1 MTKYLYTFFISIIL
15 GLSLQAQPPNNSNSK
30 RGGSDFKQSNV
41 ISGTVIDQET
51 GHGLEFATVTIIDA
65 ESNVVITGGLT
76 ELDGNFS
83 IPSKP
88 GKYKAKIEFL
98 SYETFIIDDVLLEK
112 GNQNLS
118 LGEIFLTL
126 SGQVIDGVE
135 VRADRSETIFKLDKR
150 VFSVGKDLAN
160 KGGSAQDVL
169 DNVPSVSVDID
180 GNVNLRGSGNVR
192 MLING
197 QPSTL
202 VSAGNKN
209 GLRSI
214 QASSIDRIEVI
225 TNPSAKY
232 ESEGMAGLINIILK
246 KETEKGFNGSFNAG
260 IGLPLQYNA
269 GAQVNFRK
277 NKTNF
282 FVNVSS
288 GLRRSPGGGIDSIRQ
303 LIGEEY
309 LITIGDEDRDRKG
322 INNRVQAG
330 LDYNLTD
337 NQIITFSGSFG
348 ISEDNNENSV
358 NYYDFTEIDGIIE
371 SFARTNRLDLE
382 KEDELQQ
389 EYNIKYT
396 NEFDGKGNSLVATIQ
411 YDDSGEIEFSNIQQG
426 NSLENLLPLQEVNID
441 ENQNN
446 KLAQIDYTYNLS
458 GGYKLESGLR
468 ANLRTITNKYSVF
481 DNVDSNLIGVD
492 SLTDDF
498 EYHEDIY
505 AAYGTLGKSWDKFSL
520 QLGLRIEHTSIRTS
534 FQNHV
539 ESDTSYN
546 YTRPFPTAHLTYSIN
561 DKNAIQIS
569 YSRRIVRPRFWY
581 LNPFLTLT
589 DQRNRFEG
597 NPKLLP
603 EFTDSYELGH
613 INYFEKGSLSTSL
626 FYKNTTDII
635 SRIRTIYN
643 DGTSVT
649 IPVNL
654 DKEISYGLDVSMNY
668 DVAEW
673 LKLDGNI
680 LIYNYET
687 TAGDFIN
694 TFDTSDLSYD
704 GRVGTRFKFWNNAEA
719 QIRLNYRGPR
729 NIVQGLRKSMYFFDV
744 GISKDFLNNNLTIT
758 LSSRDILN
766 TRKRRWIIDLPDY
779 FAESEFQWRGRTIE
793 LNASYR
799 INQKKKRGGNRGN
812 YQGGGGF

>member
-1 MTKYLYTFFISIIL
+1 MTKTIITL
-15 GLSLQAQPPNNSNSK
+15 LITTILSLFIQAQPPGNIGNQ
-30 RGGSDFKQSNV
+30 GGPNGGPGKT
-41 ISGTVIDQET
+41 ISGKVIDEET
-51 GHGLEFATVTIIDA
+51 GQGLEFATVTILEADNDA
-65 ESNVVITGGLT
+65 VLTGGLT
-76 ELDGNFS
+76 EEDGSFS
-83 IPSKP
+83 ISCKP
-88 GKYKAKIEFL
+88 GKIKAKVEFL
-98 SYETFIIDDVLLEK
+98 SYETVIIDDINFEK
-112 GNQNLS
+112 ESQIVD
-118 LGEIFLTL
+118 LGEIMLNL
-126 SGQVIDGVE
+126 SGQVLDGVE
-135 VRADRSETIFKLDKR
+135 VRADRSETIFKLDKK

-160 KGGSAQDVL
+160 RGGSAQEVL

-202 VSAGNKN
+202 VSAGNQN

-232 ESEGMAGLINIILK
+232 EAEGMAGLINIILK
-246 KETEKGFNGSFNAG
+246 KETEKGFNGSFNVG
-260 IGLPLQYNA
+260 VGHPFQYNA
-269 GAQVNFRK
+269 GAQVNFRR

-288 GLRRSPGGGIDSIRQ
+288 GLRRNPGGGKDSIRQ
-303 LIGEEY
+303 LIGENFLY
-309 LITIGDEDRDRKG
+309 TLGDEDRARKG
-322 INNRVQAG
+322 INNRIQAG
-330 LDYNLTD
+330 IDYNLSD
-337 NQIITFSGSFG
+337 NQILTFSGSFG

-358 NYYDFTEIDGIIE
+358 YYYDYNEVNGEI
-371 SFARTNRLDLE
+371 FPVATTQRLDFE
-382 KEDELQQ
+382 TEDELQQ

-396 NEFDGKGNSLVATIQ
+396 NELNGKGNSLVAVIQ
-411 YDDSGEIEFSNIQQG
+411 YDDSGEKEFSDIQQG
-426 NSLENLLPLQEVNID
+426 STLNNLVPLQEVNID

-446 KLAQIDYTYNLS
+446 KLAQIDYTRSL
-458 GGYKLESGLR
+458 GDGYKLETGLR
-468 ANLRTITNKYSVF
+468 GNLRTITNKYSVF
-481 DNVDSNLIGVD
+481 DNIDSNLIGVD

-505 AAYGTLGKSWDKFSL
+505 AAYGTLGKSWEKFSL
-520 QLGLRIEHTSIRTS
+520 QLGLRIEYTSILTS

-546 YTRPFPTAHLTYSIN
+546 YTRPFPTAHLTYNIN
-561 DKNAIQIS
+561 DKNAIQVS
-569 YSRRIVRPRFWY
+569 YSKRIVRPRFWY

-597 NPKLLP
+597 NPKLTP
-603 EFTDSYELGH
+603 EYTDSYELGH
-613 INYFEKGSLSTSL
+613 IYYYEKGSLSSSL
-626 FYKNTTDII
+626 FFKNTTDVI
-635 SRIRTIYN
+635 SRIRTINN

-654 DKEISYGLDVSMNY
+654 DKEISYGVDVSMNY
-668 DVAEW
+668 NVSKW
-673 LKLDGNI
+673 LRFDGNI
-680 LIYNYET
+680 NVFNYET

-694 TFDTSDLSYD
+694 TFDVTDLSYL
-704 GRVGTRFKFWNNAEA
+704 GRLGTRLKFWNNAEA

-729 NIVQGLRKSMYFFDV
+729 NIVQGKRKSIYFLDI
-744 GISKDFLNNNLTIT
+744 GISKDFLNNNLTLT
-758 LSSRDILN
+758 LSSKDLLN
-766 TRKRRWIIDLPDY
+766 TRKRRWIIDLPGY

-793 LNASYR
+793 FNASYR
-799 INQKKKRGGNRGN
+799 INQKKKRGGNRGD